1 MINLPENYHLKYF
14 QYHVLTWPD
23 ISFVAEND
31 TGKIVGYVMC
41 KLEEEEEESLPE
53 KGVPLQFG
61 HVISLSVL
69 RPYRRLGLA
78 EELMR
83 QAEKALFQIYR
94 VAYIRLHVRAGNAPA
109 VNLYKSTLKF
119 DVSSVDKS
127 YYGDGEDALIM
138 KKVFAS

>member
-1 MINLPENYHLKYF
+1 M
-14 QYHVLTWPD
+14 
-23 ISFVAEND
+23 
-31 TGKIVGYVMC
+31 GYVMC
-41 KLEEEEEESLPE
+41 KLEEEEAPDAGAELI
-53 KGVPLQFG
+53 FG

-83 QAEKALFQIYR
+83 QTEKALSQIYR
-94 VAYIRLHVRAGNAPA
+94 VAYIRLHVRAGNVPA

-119 DVSSVDKS
+119 DVASVDQS

-138 KKVFAS
+138 KKVFVY